1 MKTSLFLVYD
11 VSSRCPGRVA
21 VCDLN
26 GFRSWWSWVM
36 TVATCVPL
44 SGSVQERTGGRPCA
58 ARLVYQG
65 IQLAPERS
73 VAEYEVLCNCFQL

>member
-1 MKTSLFLVYD
+1 
-11 VSSRCPGRVA
+11 
-21 VCDLN
+21 
-26 GFRSWWSWVM
+26 M